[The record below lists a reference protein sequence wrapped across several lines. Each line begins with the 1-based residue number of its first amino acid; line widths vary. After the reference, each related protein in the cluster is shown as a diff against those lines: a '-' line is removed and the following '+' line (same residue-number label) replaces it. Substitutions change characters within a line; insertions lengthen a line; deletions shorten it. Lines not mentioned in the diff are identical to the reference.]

1 MSSQPPPHLYDDF
14 PTPGPSQP
22 RHPAA
27 HSAQDEFTTV
37 HTPAQRSESSHVN
50 TGGPHASSTRRL
62 KRRAAPS
69 AAFND
74 SAMASSQPRSVGL
87 ESPGLSSMNSQ
98 SARSR
103 ESGSATA
110 HVDLA
115 IHSASAAPSSA
126 TPGTSHTHSANQS
139 LACVFTANDST
150 ITPSQ
155 PRSADL
161 ESAGL
166 SAVNIQT
173 LQCESSSS
181 ATARVD
187 LAIHQRPASAA
198 VSTGSGN
205 PGSSRSHSAKQPV
218 LIPPEG
224 LKSAILASE
233 SIQSTQAPSTDSET
247 RGSSLPHI
255 AVNRDYNVLNYSA
268 DPPFNASVKS
278 KPKRPAPPTTSASAT
293 SPESSS
299 SPASSSHPQSTSSPP
314 TTVES
319 SIPASQDDTQDTQ
332 DEQSAAKKP
341 RIQLSADQPLTSHGK
356 PRERVFVACVQ
367 CRTRKVRCDG
377 GKPECFNCSR
387 RTDLSTGPCS
397 YDAAPRRRGKDR
409 TPGSRKLAPYIPKK
423 TRTTRSRLEE
433 EAKRKKLESLER
445 AASYDTSRSV
455 SRQPEYLEGSRSVP
469 IAHSD
474 VPFDFTLDSI
484 LLQPSDFLL
493 APDLQSASSYGTA
506 YEVAQDQDDSEPTE
520 ITTVPSVQFTRETWW
535 DALLTLYAAPLD
547 NLGQIPHMTVA
558 LRNST
563 AERVAA
569 DLRFLSRCPIHWYSF
584 LNIPRFFAA
593 LFNPAR
599 RSAIQPSLILGLL
612 GLATFNQS
620 SELELGARGREKAL
634 RLIDQAHA
642 TFNASVNSGWIDV
655 GLVQAAW
662 ILAVFEIHA
671 HPKLSGPRTKEA
683 MAMLDSLIRCLSL
696 TTLDVDDPRASVF
709 MPHAVP
715 IVPSDTIAHA
725 AGYDPRTRGALPY
738 PPPAG
743 YVPSPAPSAVATA
756 GAAGPTQGV
765 PPPAQKW
772 HCGCQ
777 AYSLQYH
784 WPSTQDLAPQWAH
797 MPMWP
802 KNVSEGEMQ
811 KEECRRLVWS
821 ALMLTAT
828 HNTKTTAGTDWE
840 PQHLW
845 IKDPANYALLF
856 PGENLAPPGSLSIA
870 SSKDSVWALYMRALL
885 LWHSCLRMR
894 CDMSLCDAD
903 RAQYAMRAWL
913 EIDRIEG
920 MLDRHSCIVETGF
933 VVQVREILFNVLS
946 ASVDS
951 TRMCVSHEF
960 QRYIPEA
967 TTAPGQLFY
976 HDKATRFLGYQL
988 GIARYFARCIRDP
1001 DAHANDHARRNFII
1015 FWFMSQIT
1023 RAIALWN
1030 ADHTLMIAL
1039 DVARTCADAAEH
1051 LMLIWPSPGQRR
1063 EYEQL
1068 RERLVQTCLLAGVPP
1083 PPPVIGRTSA
1093 AMPPTRLM

>member
-1 MSSQPPPHLYDDF
+1 MSSHPPPRPLPDLSDDS

-22 RHPAA
+22 RPPGY
-27 HSAQDEFTTV
+27 SAQDGNTAIRTCPQ
-37 HTPAQRSESSHVN
+37 HSESSHVN
-50 TGGPHASSTRRL
+50 GSGLVPSSKRRL
-62 KRRAAPS
+62 KRPS
-69 AAFND
+69 TALPTGTDF
-74 SAMASSQPRSVGL
+74 SATPSSQFPSVDL
-87 ESPGLSSMNSQ
+87 ESAKRVSVNVQNTRSETFGHSI
-98 SARSR
+98 ARP
-103 ESGSATA
+103 E
-110 HVDLA
+110 LA
-115 IHSASAAPSSA
+115 IDQHRASAAPSK
-126 TPGTSHTHSANQS
+126 
-139 LACVFTANDST
+139 DSE
-150 ITPSQ
+150 
-155 PRSADL
+155 PR
-161 ESAGL
+161 G
-166 SAVNIQT
+166 
-173 LQCESSSS
+173 
-181 ATARVD
+181 
-187 LAIHQRPASAA
+187 P
-198 VSTGSGN
+198 
-205 PGSSRSHSAKQPV
+205 SRSHS
-218 LIPPEG
+218 
-224 LKSAILASE
+224 
-233 SIQSTQAPSTDSET
+233 TDN
-247 RGSSLPHI
+247 RNDNV
-255 AVNRDYNVLNYSA
+255 VNNSA
-268 DPPFNASVKS
+268 DPPSNASVKS
-278 KPKRPAPPTTSASAT
+278 KPKRPAPPTTSASVT

-299 SPASSSHPQSTSSPP
+299 SPASSSHAQSTSSPP

-319 SIPASQDDTQDTQ
+319 SIPATQDTQ
-332 DEQSAAKKP
+332 DSQDAQDEQSVAKKP

-356 PRERVFVACVQ
+356 PRERV
-367 CRTRKVRCDG
+367 
-377 GKPECFNCSR
+377 
-387 RTDLSTGPCS
+387 
-397 YDAAPRRRGKDR
+397 

-433 EAKRKKLESLER
+433 EAKRKKLENLER
-445 AASYDTSRSV
+445 ATSYGASRSV
-455 SRQPEYLEGSRSVP
+455 SRQPEYIEGSSAVP
-469 IAHSD
+469 IAHSG
-474 VPFDFTLDSI
+474 VPFDFTLDSL

-493 APDLQSASSYGTA
+493 APDLQSSSSYGTV
-506 YEVAQDQDDSEPTE
+506 YEVSQDQDDSEPTE
-520 ITTVPSVQFTRETWW
+520 IMTVPSVQFTRETWW

-547 NLGQIPHMTVA
+547 NPGQLPHMTID
-558 LRNST
+558 LRHRT
-563 AERVAA
+563 TERVAA
-569 DLRFLSRCPIHWYSF
+569 DLRFLFKVAIHWYSF
-584 LNIPRFFAA
+584 INIPRFFAA
-593 LFNPAR
+593 LFNPTR

-709 MPHAVP
+709 MPHSVP
-715 IVPSDTIAHA
+715 IVQSDPMAIAT
-725 AGYDPRTRGALPY
+725 GYDPHMRGTLPY
-738 PPPAG
+738 PPAAG
-743 YVPSPAPSAVATA
+743 YVPSPAPSALVTT
-756 GAAGPTQGV
+756 GAAGPTPGA
-765 PPPAQKW
+765 PPAAQKW

-821 ALMLTAT
+821 AVMLTAT

-933 VVQVREILFNVLS
+933 VVQVREILFN
-946 ASVDS
+946 

-1039 DVARTCADAAEH
+1039 DVARHCADAAEH
-1051 LMLIWPSPGQRR
+1051 LMLIWPSPGARSH
-1063 EYEQL
+1063 L
-1068 RERLVQTCLLAGVPP
+1068 
-1083 PPPVIGRTSA
+1083 
-1093 AMPPTRLM
+1093 PTDPD